1 MLGANLTKLLSKLG
15 VVDSYN
21 DICRAYFSAKLVL
34 AYNSGEPYA
43 TTISTSKRLHAAITG
58 YRQVISPA
66 LSDDNVVQWA
76 ALCEALHVSGLD
88 VDMREFFDL
97 LAPNVVADWTGYLSN
112 LPDQRDSTLLIALI
126 IILESPSPTRGE
138 YARYA
143 DLCRKIN
150 LTYDAFQ
157 RCWNNVFS
165 CALAD
170 ASHTPA
176 PCISNAMRL
185 YHSLYIPMTDLLT
198 DYYRLHLPKDVI
210 TEKQATRGGRRKE
223 RTSVSAEGGKS
234 SQDIQLEQALRNI
247 APMKPTDVIRALFY
261 GGSRN
266 DAALEC
272 TYLLRTFASML
283 DTDSKVLIVNPSPD
297 MLIWWARKKVARDRV
312 AFLVADKMIA
322 ELYQNE
328 FPDADFEAMENGC
341 TYPSDYDRIL
351 LVARDLSADTV
362 LAALQLGAPTAKVL
376 ALVPEVFLTGSSNV
390 LQQHL
395 HNHHYHIRQVISIP
409 TTATQSSPRKK
420 IIVHAD
426 KQWSYDYF
434 QLLFAE
440 CDDYKTALT
449 MQKQY
454 YPIPY
459 TWANGTMSIADIRKS
474 ATMAPKT
481 KTLNEAG
488 TYWYST
494 EIQLRYTIQLD
505 CKNRCAGRA
514 YYRAI
519 LRPEE
524 KHRKRGGRL
533 SPIIEKGLRKNTEA
547 EVVAA
552 IEQVA
557 LDERI
562 ADAVIADVQDYY
574 SGRMGE
580 LSIKTMWYCLRNQLQ
595 TLHTYREDLALELF
609 CGEDQALSVLI
620 VGTSTAED
628 YETAL
633 QSILPGRSHIPK
645 RYWQQI
651 NIILTAAKNEGYIT
665 HNPITE
671 HMATISHQA
680 DKRQREVRNALTKKI
695 LENEEEQRI
704 MDYLLK
710 IPVEERDGLWILG
723 PLLVFAVPHLREALA
738 LRWMDFVPVCNGT
751 YQLNVTKYLC
761 DDGSVKSL
769 LDKSLEAYRSVPVAP
784 LLAELLLEYKQHLM
798 ERYDLTEEQIAI
810 CPIVLKDHS
819 ILKKGITTK
828 YCSIQSAARRRI
840 ELIEQADIPANE
852 VMLPDAAK
860 GSRLTDLN
868 NYQGNIFYSNLK
880 YHLRHVC
887 KMTEGE
893 LCYCLGLRA
902 PDTFSGH
909 YCAYDHPA
917 LQLRM
922 VKKLARWTCQF
933 QINQLPLAPP
943 ECRNDIASGIFEYS
957 FRADP
962 ARLPYLDITLNPMD
976 HQLSGPLTL
985 QISSRYGLTGTII
998 CVNNK
1003 EGNHE

>member
-1 MLGANLTKLLSKLG
+1 METIRNILSELG
-15 VVDSYN
+15 VTDSYQ
-21 DICRAYFSAKLVL
+21 DICRTYFTAKLII
-34 AYNSGEPYA
+34 ACNNGEGY
-43 TTISTSKRLHAAITG
+43 TDTLKTSRKLHAAITG

-66 LSDDNVVQWA
+66 LSDDNAVQWA

-112 LPDQRDSTLLIALI
+112 LPDQRDSTILIALI
-126 IILESPSPTRGE
+126 VALESSSPTCEE

-150 LTYDAFQ
+150 LTYGAFQ
-157 RCWNNVFS
+157 RCWNDVFS

-198 DYYRLHLPKDVI
+198 DYYRLHLPKDAI
-210 TEKQATRGGRRKE
+210 AEKQATRGGRRKE
-223 RTSVSAEGGKS
+223 RTSISAEGGKS

-261 GGSRN
+261 GESRN

-297 MLIWWARKKVARDRV
+297 MLIWWTLKKVACDRV
-312 AFLVADKMIA
+312 TFFVADQTIA

-328 FPDADFEAMENGC
+328 FPEVVFGTMEDSNA
-341 TYPSDYDRIL
+341 YPSDYDRIL
-351 LVARDLSADTV
+351 LVARDLPADTV
-362 LAALQLGAPTAKVL
+362 LASLQLGAPTAKVL
-376 ALVPEVFLTGSSNV
+376 ALMPEVFLTGSRNA

-395 HNHHYHIRQVISIP
+395 RSHNYHIRQVISIP

-420 IIVHAD
+420 ISVYAD
-426 KQWSYDYF
+426 KQWCYDYF

-440 CDDYKTALT
+440 CDEYKTALT
-449 MQKQY
+449 IQKQY
-454 YPIPY
+454 YRIPY
-459 TWANGTMSIADIRKS
+459 TWTNGTMSIADMRKS

-481 KTLNEAG
+481 KHLNEAG

-494 EIQLRYTIQLD
+494 EIQLRYTIQSD

-562 ADAVIADVQDYY
+562 AGAVIADVQDYY

-595 TLHTYREDLALELF
+595 TFHTYREDLALELF

-620 VGTSTAED
+620 VGTSTTED
-628 YETAL
+628 YEMAL
-633 QSILPGRSHIPK
+633 HSVFSGREHILK
-645 RYWQQI
+645 RYWQQLHM
-651 NIILTAAKNEGYIT
+651 ILTAAKNEGYILY
-665 HNPITE
+665 NPITE
-671 HMATISHQA
+671 HMATISRQA

-695 LENEEEQRI
+695 LENDEAQRI
-704 MDYLLK
+704 MGYLLK

-723 PLLVFAVPHLREALA
+723 PLLLFAVPHLREALA

-784 LLAELLLEYKQHLM
+784 LLAELLLENKQQLM
-798 ERYDLTEEQIAI
+798 ERYSLTEEQIAI

-819 ILKKGITTK
+819 ILKNGTTTK
-828 YCSIQSAARRRI
+828 SCSIQSAARRRK

-893 LCYCLGLRA
+893 LCYFLGLQA
-902 PDTFSGH
+902 PDTFSAH

-943 ECRNDIASGIFEYS
+943 ECRNDIASGTFDYS

-962 ARLPYLDITLNPMD
+962 AHLPCLDIMLNPMD
-976 HQLSGPLTL
+976 HRLSGPLTL